1 MWVFGERD
9 AVVLNTMLMQY
20 LKYLAY
26 AKSVLLSLNLF
37 AHCNDVQNTFFCCQF
52 HFMNPT
58 RVLKKIGREFYP
70 NTTSK
75 NVLLCVKITKTS
87 FETLELF

>member
-26 AKSVLLSLNLF
+26 AKSVLLFLDLF
-37 AHCNDVQNTFFCCQF
+37 AQCNDVQNTFFASF
-52 HFMNPT
+52 
-58 RVLKKIGREFYP
+58 
-70 NTTSK
+70 TS
-75 NVLLCVKITKTS
+75 
-87 FETLELF
+87 